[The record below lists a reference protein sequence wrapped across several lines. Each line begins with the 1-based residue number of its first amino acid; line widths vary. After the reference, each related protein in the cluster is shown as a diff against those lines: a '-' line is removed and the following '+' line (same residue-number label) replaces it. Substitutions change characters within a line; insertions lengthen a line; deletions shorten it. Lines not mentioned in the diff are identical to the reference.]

1 MSETSELSG
10 TSETSETSDPKPPV
24 RKPRI
29 TVLET
34 LYHQGV
40 LGEKPTTVEC
50 QFERELESDEQP
62 YQRRCKVGEDPQPLD
77 VGWIEE
83 VGEIHIQ
90 NNEGRSLQ
98 VQPTEE
104 EKAET
109 AKKSLSLGIQIL
121 KHDQDGRY
129 FYRLLEIPAGESTRL
144 NFNTA
149 TEWFICSEHETT
161 RFTITV
167 FPR

>member
-1 MSETSELSG
+1 MSEPSKP
-10 TSETSETSDPKPPV
+10 SETSETPKPTEL
-24 RKPRI
+24 KPRI

-50 QFERELESDEQP
+50 QFERKLESDEQP
-62 YQRRCKVGEDPQPLD
+62 YQRRSKVGEDPQPLD

-90 NNEGRSLQ
+90 NEEGRFLQ
-98 VQPTEE
+98 RQPTDE
-104 EKAET
+104 EKVEI
-109 AKKSLSLGIQIL
+109 AKKILWLGLKAKPNITPINKFKSLL
-121 KHDQDGRY
+121 KIAPGEAI
-129 FYRLLEIPAGESTRL
+129 RLPVLD
-144 NFNTA
+144 FK
-149 TEWFICSEHETT
+149 EWLICSHSGTT